1 LHSAARFRHSGL
13 VIASTSGLLVQ
24 HPENITALACAMQY
38 SLLRCPVRAGCA
50 GLAELG
56 AVTKPTVRLGVKV
69 VGLLR
74 FGGNGKPGYGNN
86 EGPT

>member
-1 LHSAARFRHSGL
+1 
-13 VIASTSGLLVQ
+13 
-24 HPENITALACAMQY
+24 MQY

>member
-1 LHSAARFRHSGL
+1 MSNTRKISRRSPVQCNIRCCGAQEEPAAR
-13 VIASTSGLLVQ
+13 
-24 HPENITALACAMQY
+24 E
-38 SLLRCPVRAGCA
+38 
-50 GLAELG
+50 LAELG
-56 AVTKPTVRLGVKV
+56 AVTKPTVRLGVEV

>member
-1 LHSAARFRHSGL
+1 
-13 VIASTSGLLVQ
+13 
-24 HPENITALACAMQY
+24 
-38 SLLRCPVRAGCA
+38 
-50 GLAELG
+50 
-56 AVTKPTVRLGVKV
+56 VRLGVKV